1 MNYSI
6 ISKYRSQIMAIAILW
21 IAVLHA
27 TMWFPIEPINWIKLI
42 GQGGVDIFLFISS
55 FGLYYAYQ
63 KGLSNK
69 EFIFKRIKR
78 ILPFFIPIALFRWYY
93 MDYSFVDGLLLVS
106 TMSFWILH
114 DRSMWY
120 ISAII
125 PLYIITPYYLQKI
138 KENEFKAT
146 IITVLVTFFLGFFFF
161 NTDYIVFTSRVP
173 IFFLGFLA
181 GKYSYEKKEIT
192 KKALLGHLI
201 VMIIGFLILRFS
213 FRFGEGVLWSYGLY
227 WYPFLLICWPLSIF
241 VGLFF
246 EFTDKV
252 KFTFL
257 SDTFGK
263 IGKVTLEFY
272 LLHELMIKIFS
283 NIISVIPPYN
293 QYGIVLNIIILFFTY
308 YISKYYH
315 WLITWLIELLRRNG
329 SNY

>member
-42 GQGGVDIFLFISS
+42 GQGGVDIFLFVSS

-63 KGLSNK
+63 KGTSTK
-69 EFIFKRIKR
+69 DFIIKRIIR

-93 MDYSFVDGLLLVS
+93 MDYSLTNGLLLVS
-106 TMSFWILH
+106 TLSFWVLG

-125 PLYIITPYYLQKI
+125 PLYILTPFYLQKI
-138 KENEFKAT
+138 KGNEFKAT
-146 IITVLVTFFLGFFFF
+146 IITVIITFFLGFFFF
-161 NTDYIVFTSRVP
+161 NTDYIVFTSRIPV
-173 IFFLGFLA
+173 FFLGFLA
-181 GKYSYEKKEIT
+181 GKYSYEKKTIT
-192 KKALLGHLI
+192 GKALLIHLL
-201 VMIIGFLILRFS
+201 VMILGFAILRVAFPY
-213 FRFGEGVLWSYGLY
+213 GEALLWGYGLY

-241 VGLFF
+241 IGLFF
-246 EFTDKV
+246 EFTDKI

-272 LLHELMIKIFS
+272 LLHELMIKVFS
-283 NIISVIPPYN
+283 NIITIASQYN
-293 QYGIVLNIIILFFTY
+293 HYGIVLNVLILFITY

-315 WLITWLIELLRRNG
+315 WFITWIISLFEKKKLA
-329 SNY
+329 